1 MMDGAVQWKRHV
13 LDCSTCAGRGMQI
26 TVVDIGGDGD
36 RDIVVAGKPGLFLF
50 ENLAAQR

>member
-1 MMDGAVQWKRHV
+1 MFPE
-13 LDCSTCAGRGMQI
+13 LNSAGQGGSEHHRVVCP
-26 TVVDIGGDGD
+26 VVDIGGDGD